1 MPGVLQWQ
9 HSVSAGT
16 LDDAINAAFNAVQFQ
31 SWPGGAASI
40 ARGRALLLGVLAT
53 VSALGPSPPIATGN
67 ETREVSIRVD
77 TSSRPENLRW
87 QQSLCTGIA
96 MLTRGPN
103 GESATFRDVPTGAIY
118 RVATVDGEP
127 ATGRT
132 EAAQLPPIAAVV
144 AIVLV
149 AGVVA
154 GAVTYLVDVA
164 ADVWA
169 RNVESDSKA
178 QTLAATLAAAS
189 QVLHD
194 HRSAEEQTGNAIPY
208 SDGELKHLQAIDDAI
223 QQISGQR
230 PGDLKTVPNVSD
242 MTSAAAGAMRD
253 VGSGVGAVAHSA
265 AEGFGSGAGWIAAI
279 ALGLW
284 LYSKR

>member
-1 MPGVLQWQ
+1 MAGVVQWQ
-9 HSVSAGT
+9 HSVSTGT
-16 LDDAINAAFNAVQFQ
+16 LDEAINAAFSAVQFQ
-31 SWPGGAASI
+31 SWPGGEASI

-96 MLTRGPN
+96 MLTRTG
-103 GESATFRDVPTGAIY
+103 AAAFRDVPTGAVY
-118 RVATVDGEP
+118 KVATVDGAA

-132 EAAQLPPIAAVV
+132 EAAQLPPVAAVV

-154 GAVTYLVDVA
+154 GAVLYLVDVG

-194 HRSAEEQTGNAIPY
+194 HRSAEQETGNVIPY
-208 SDGELKHLQAIDDAI
+208 SDGELRHLQAIDDAV
-223 QQISGQR
+223 QQIAGQH

-242 MTSAAAGAMRD
+242 MTGAAAGAVRD
-253 VGSGVGAVAHSA
+253 IGSGVGAVAHSA